1 MELIMVKYRGDLQQ
15 KSMVVQVKEKVF
27 QGNSQHKLITV
38 HCKISIVQG
47 GDFDTEQIFAAVQLL
62 DNQE

>member
-1 MELIMVKYRGDLQQ
+1 
-15 KSMVVQVKEKVF
+15 MVVQVKEKVF

-47 GDFDTEQIFAAVQLL
+47 GDFDTEQIFAAVRLL